1 MTVKKST
8 GTVFDWEGPSL
19 FTSDKKMKQ
28 IANGARAGQLA
39 RERGYG
45 DIYIKKQVFV
55 YTKAKK

>member
-45 DIYIKKQVFV
+45 DIDIKKQVFV
-55 YTKAKK
+55 YTKVKK